1 MVEVKKIDP
10 IAFEPLIIYKCL
22 LDSTY
27 LGTVIN
33 FLKPEYFNNQDIKNI
48 IGIITNFY
56 EKNNTAPTTTE
67 IKTYL
72 INDSLKQ
79 SFKNVINSFET
90 IDKNLNTQELYE
102 NTEVFLK
109 QKSIEKTLLTIFEK
123 MENGG
128 IEAGEAMELWEKASS
143 VTLATDLGLN
153 YLNDIER
160 FSKEITKVEN
170 YISSGYKWLDEKLGG
185 GFLQEGKALY
195 VFSGQTNV
203 GKSIVLGNLASNICD
218 QGKTVLL
225 VTLEMSELVY
235 AKRLCGCFS
244 GISMNAVKHKLDE
257 FKDNIEQYKRENPK
271 SCLIIK
277 EFPTGSITVGNLS
290 AYIKKLVQTGIKPD
304 VIVVDY
310 INLLTTSFGN
320 NSYEKIKHITETLR
334 GLSYTFGV
342 PIITATQLNR
352 SAYNQTNPG
361 LETVSESIGL
371 AMTADCV
378 IGLWRDP
385 EDEELGRIRMNIQK
399 NRQGNN
405 FGKAVFTIDFSTMK
419 IREETQADAQ
429 NAVSETEA
437 TLNTIQNRDSLD

>member
-128 IEAGEAMELWEKASS
+128 IEAGEAR
-143 VTLATDLGLN
+143 
-153 YLNDIER
+153 I
-160 FSKEITKVEN
+160 
-170 YISSGYKWLDEKLGG
+170 
-185 GFLQEGKALY
+185 
-195 VFSGQTNV
+195 V
-203 GKSIVLGNLASNICD
+203 GRSFECN
-218 QGKTVLL
+218 
-225 VTLEMSELVY
+225 
-235 AKRLCGCFS
+235 
-244 GISMNAVKHKLDE
+244 
-257 FKDNIEQYKRENPK
+257 
-271 SCLIIK
+271 
-277 EFPTGSITVGNLS
+277 
-290 AYIKKLVQTGIKPD
+290 
-304 VIVVDY
+304 
-310 INLLTTSFGN
+310 FGN
-320 NSYEKIKHITETLR
+320 
-334 GLSYTFGV
+334 
-342 PIITATQLNR
+342 
-352 SAYNQTNPG
+352 
-361 LETVSESIGL
+361 
-371 AMTADCV
+371 
-378 IGLWRDP
+378 
-385 EDEELGRIRMNIQK
+385 
-399 NRQGNN
+399 
-405 FGKAVFTIDFSTMK
+405 
-419 IREETQADAQ
+419 
-429 NAVSETEA
+429 
-437 TLNTIQNRDSLD
+437 